1 MMSSVPVPY
10 RESESREAVSR
21 PAGLRS
27 LPSFRL
33 TDLPT
38 YRVARRPVP
47 RPPVSA
53 VIGISILTGLA
64 LLALLGPSLWRVDP
78 EAQDLVN
85 RLATP
90 WGLGGTSAH
99 PLGTDSLGR
108 DTLARL
114 IAGSRVS
121 LPLAVAA
128 TLAAGLIGISLGILA
143 GYGGGLI
150 DRAVTWLCDVQLAIP
165 FVVFA
170 IAVTAAFGP
179 SVGNVL
185 VTLIVTGWVAYAR
198 VLRLQA
204 QSLRAAEWMQS
215 ATAIGA
221 SPSRVLIR
229 HLLPNLIAPAVVLA
243 TQQAGAMILYE
254 SSLTFLGLGIGGST
268 PTWGGMAALGR
279 EAIFKSPWV
288 AAIPG
293 LAIALAILGFNLTG
307 DWLATRGRRQGW
319 LAT

>member
-1 MMSSVPVPY
+1 VSSARLPY
-10 RESESREAVSR
+10 QKSESRESDSR
-21 PAGLRS
+21 PAELGS
-27 LPSFRL
+27 LPTIRL

-38 YRVARRPVP
+38 FAAARRSSSW
-47 RPPVSA
+47 PPVSA
-53 VIGISILTGLA
+53 VIGISILGF
-64 LLALLGPSLWRVDP
+64 LLAVTLLGPFLWRVDP

-85 RLATP
+85 RLAAP

-99 PLGTDSLGR
+99 PLGTDGLGR

-114 IAGSRVS
+114 IAGARVS
-121 LPLAVAA
+121 LPVSVAA
-128 TLAAGLIGISLGILA
+128 TLASGAIGITLGILA
-143 GYGGGLI
+143 GYGGGWI
-150 DRAVTWLCDVQLAIP
+150 DRVVTWLSDVQLAIP

-170 IAVTAAFGP
+170 IAVTAEFGN

-185 VTLIVTGWVAYAR
+185 TTLIVTGWVAYAR

-204 QSLRAAEWMQS
+204 RSLRTAEWVQAAK
-215 ATAIGA
+215 ATGA
-221 SPSRVLIR
+221 TPARVLTR
-229 HLLPNLIAPAVVLA
+229 HLLPNLTAPAAVLA

-254 SSLTFLGLGIGGST
+254 SSLSFLGLGIGGST
-268 PTWGGMAALGR
+268 VTWGGMAALGR
-279 EAIFKSPWV
+279 EAIFKAPWV

-319 LAT
+319 LLA

>member
-1 MMSSVPVPY
+1 VSSVPVPY
-10 RESESREAVSR
+10 RESESQAVSR
-21 PAGLRS
+21 KVGKDGFS
-27 LPSFRL
+27 TGRL
-33 TDLPT
+33 TALRA
-38 YRVARRPVP
+38 YFVARRPASW
-47 RPPVSA
+47 PPPSA
-53 VIGISILTGLA
+53 LIGISILAALA
-64 LLALLGPSLWRVDP
+64 VFAVLGPSLWQVDP

-85 RLATP
+85 RLAP
-90 WGLGGTSAH
+90 PRGLGGTSAH

-121 LPLAVAA
+121 LPVSVAA
-128 TLAAGLIGISLGILA
+128 TLVSGAIGISLGILA
-143 GYGGGLI
+143 GYGGGWI
-150 DRAVTWLCDVQLAIP
+150 DRVVTWLCDVQLAIP

-170 IAVTAAFGP
+170 IAVTAAFGN

-204 QSLRAAEWMQS
+204 RSLRAAEWMQS
-215 ATAIGA
+215 AKAIGA
-221 SPSRVLIR
+221 TPARVLVR
-229 HLLPNLIAPAVVLA
+229 HLLPNLIAPAAVLA

-254 SSLTFLGLGIGGST
+254 SSLSFLGLGIGGST
-268 PTWGGMAALGR
+268 VTWGGMAALGR
-279 EAIFKSPWV
+279 EAIFKAPWV

-293 LAIALAILGFNLTG
+293 VAIALAILAFNLTG

-319 LAT
+319 LTA

>member
-1 MMSSVPVPY
+1 M
-10 RESESREAVSR
+10 
-21 PAGLRS
+21 
-27 LPSFRL
+27 
-33 TDLPT
+33 
-38 YRVARRPVP
+38 ARRPASWP
-47 RPPVSA
+47 AAGA
-53 VIGISILTGLA
+53 VIGITILIVLA
-64 LLALLGPSLWRVDP
+64 VVALLGPSLWQVDP
-78 EAQDLVN
+78 QAQDLVS
-85 RLATP
+85 RLAPP

-108 DTLARL
+108 DILARL

-121 LPLAVAA
+121 LPLSVAA
-128 TLAAGLIGISLGILA
+128 TLASGLIGISLGILA
-143 GYGGGLI
+143 GYVGGWG
-150 DRAVTWLCDVQLAIP
+150 DRVVTWLSDVQLAIP

-170 IAVTAAFGP
+170 IAVTAAFGN
-179 SVGNVL
+179 SIGNVL

-204 QSLRAAEWMQS
+204 RSLRAAEWMRS
-215 ATAIGA
+215 AKAIGA
-221 SPSRVLIR
+221 TPARVLVR
-229 HLLPNLIAPAVVLA
+229 HLLPNLIAPAAVLA

-254 SSLTFLGLGIGGST
+254 SSLSFLGLGIGGNAV
-268 PTWGGMAALGR
+268 TWGGMAALGR
-279 EAIFKSPWV
+279 EAIFKAPWV